1 MPSRP
6 RSGGRGPGPAEGRI
20 TKDGGR
26 GRGPGRT
33 GPRGGGCLR
42 SRRAAPGRG
51 PGPARSRRDR
61 RPPPARDGSGEGGR
75 WAVRRR
81 VAGRCARPA
90 AKTIRA
96 PSRNGATGAEHA
108 FQNEVPIEV
117 RHAAKGQT
125 RRKAGA
131 QSHGSTARRGRPRAD
146 QAPLSEGEGSG
157 LGARGRRPP
166 ATTAGLPNGWSIPYR
181 PTHRGRVLRAAGP
194 VPVPRHGGSGRR
206 DRLGSRPPAAAG
218 GFHLVPLMDPGS
230 LPRFAPGS
238 LPAAGAHRSR
248 IAGPMCPRGSR
259 AAVARRSLEGDGPC
273 CEDSTPPPAA

>member
-1 MPSRP
+1 M
-6 RSGGRGPGPAEGRI
+6 GGEVAGRGTPGRRAEDVRGLDELYPAAA
-20 TKDGGR
+20 R
-26 GRGPGRT
+26 GRPEADATGHRRPPGTGPGRAAIGRFDGRPPDAARDPPRRRSELPAGMARPAPNMPSKTRFPSRFDTPRKGKPAERRGRKAT
-33 GPRGGGCLR
+33 GLPRGGGD
-42 SRRAAPGRG
+42 RG
-51 PGPARSRRDR
+51 PTR
-61 RPPPARDGSGEGGR
+61 
-75 WAVRRR
+75 
-81 VAGRCARPA
+81 
-90 AKTIRA
+90 I
-96 PSRNGATGAEHA
+96 PS
-108 FQNEVPIEV
+108 P
-117 RHAAKGQT
+117 K
-125 RRKAGA
+125 
-131 QSHGSTARRGRPRAD
+131 
-146 QAPLSEGEGSG
+146 GEGSG
-157 LGARGRRPP
+157 LRARGRRPL